1 MDRAGAVK
9 FALPFGELL
18 VQVPGA
24 GEVLAVEPLAGE
36 HVVVELRT
44 RRGELISVAAY
55 RDIQALLG
63 REPPIVWALGA
74 DGVPVRVMGHA
85 QTPSADLWWDDV
97 LEQVLARP
105 RHTTKGVE

>member
-18 VQVPGA
+18 LQVPGS
-24 GEVLAVEPLAGE
+24 GEAVAVEPLAGE

-63 REPPIVWALGA
+63 REAPIVWALGA
-74 DGVPVRVMGHA
+74 DGVPVRVMAHA
-85 QTPSADLWWDDV
+85 QTPSADLWWDCV
-97 LEQVLARP
+97 LERVLARS
-105 RHTTKGVE
+105 RDATEGVG